1 MKKTKITIIYN
12 SFFNAKKVFD
22 QINLLKTACKELKV
36 EAQFINNEELIS
48 NIDLKNKNKLNKKIL
63 FLDKNIA
70 LAKILENWGYKLY
83 NNSNAINLCDN
94 KAYTHIALLKEKI
107 IQPKT
112 FVGPITF
119 GLKKISLKS
128 NFIKSA
134 KKELKYPFILKE
146 VYGSFGNQVYLI
158 RNDLELEKKLK
169 ETKDKQIII
178 QKFLKKYSGTSIR
191 VIFIN
196 KNIVGAICQTNI
208 NDFRSNLTLG
218 SESKVIEVTKL
229 MKSITNKII
238 KSLGLFYG
246 GIDFLIDENKKLLF
260 CEANSNVQ
268 LVNASKI
275 LKKNLAKIL
284 VQEIINN

>member
-12 SFFNAKKVFD
+12 SFFNEKKVSD
-22 QINLLKTACKELKV
+22 QIDLLEIACKELEVK
-36 EAQFINNEELIS
+36 AQFISSEEIIS

-70 LAKILENWGYKLY
+70 LAEILEAWNYKVY
-83 NNSNAINLCDN
+83 NSSRAINLCDN
-94 KAYTHIALLKEKI
+94 KAYTHIALLKEKVM
-107 IQPKT
+107 QPKT

-119 GLKKISLKS
+119 GLKKMSIKS
-128 NFIKSA
+128 NFIKAA
-134 KKELKYPFILKE
+134 KSELKYPFVLKE

-158 RNDLELEKKLK
+158 NNDSELEKKLEK
-169 ETKDKQIII
+169 TKDKQIII

-196 KNIVGAICQTNI
+196 KNIVGAIHQSNI

-218 SESKVIEVTKL
+218 SESKIIKVNKV
-229 MKSITNKII
+229 MKSITNKVI

-284 VQEIINN
+284 IQEIINN

>member
-12 SFFNAKKVFD
+12 SFFNVKKVSD
-22 QINLLKTACKELKV
+22 QINLLKKACRELKV
-36 EAQFINNEELIS
+36 EAQFINNEKIIS
-48 NIDLKNKNKLNKKIL
+48 NIDLQNKNKLNKKIL

-70 LAKILENWGYKLY
+70 LAEILENWGHKLY
-83 NNSNAINLCDN
+83 NNSRAINLCDN

-107 IQPKT
+107 EQPKT

-128 NFIKSA
+128 DFIKSV
-134 KKELKYPFILKE
+134 KRELKYPFVLKE

-158 RNDLELEKKLK
+158 KNNLELDKKLE

-178 QKFLKKYSGTSIR
+178 QKFLKKYSGKSIR
-191 VIFIN
+191 IIFIN
-196 KNIVGAICQTNI
+196 KNIVGAIYQNNI
-208 NDFRSNLTLG
+208 SDFRSNLTLG
-218 SESKVIEVTKL
+218 SESKVIKVTKL
-229 MKSITNKII
+229 MKKLTEKII

-246 GIDFLIDENKKLLF
+246 GIDFLINENKKLIF